1 MINEGGLRGLTPPA
15 TQIVDDKDANQLLK
29 LNSTENRVY
38 TDWETWI
45 MTLGEVASRSPLPT
59 SVYINQLIIEKLLI
73 FVGNIKDS
81 EEDFRNFY
89 TEFTSLP
96 PLSKLV
102 VQRDGSAYTIQDIDD
117 TTSKIQIPMT
127 MFQQIIELSERKQ
140 NNKVLNLQIA
150 LKIKLFK
157 YIRKR
162 TGYFNERGKFSLPE
176 WLKAVTLSSSPFLSP
191 NNGMYDNYNIPQ
203 QQQYNN
209 ENPLNADKL

>member
-1 MINEGGLRGLTPPA
+1 
-15 TQIVDDKDANQLLK
+15 
-29 LNSTENRVY
+29 
-38 TDWETWI
+38 

-191 NNGMYDNYNIPQ
+191 TNGMYDNYNIPQ